1 MLVQFVLKNKI
12 FEVCVCVCGCMQ
24 GETYVQG
31 LCVVASSEFIYCLLW
46 VSFHYLLVKW
56 VPAHYCNGVTE
67 QEKSDL
73 SSSLCVLFILL
84 FFVSLSSSF
93 HQHPPPQASLSPF
106 SSSNDL
112 MLLMAS

>member
-1 MLVQFVLKNKI
+1 M
-12 FEVCVCVCGCMQ
+12 CGCMQ

-73 SSSLCVLFILL
+73 SPRLCVSCSFSY
-84 FFVSLSSSF
+84 SLSLFRRHSTNTP
-93 HQHPPPQASLSPF
+93 HPKHHCLPFPQV
-106 SSSNDL
+106 
-112 MLLMAS
+112 MI